1 MNIFKR
7 NEHVAAYESKR
18 EEIFRQVK
26 IYRTFETKVAEIV
39 VGVLSI
45 ATCLIGIRGYI
56 LGEYDLLDLVML
68 CALGIALPVG
78 GMWKSYHPQS
88 DDSFL
93 DIVNRQQV
101 IYLSRMGRCCS
112 IGMGVFLLICSAMY
126 MLSEEVFRCLLIIGV
141 AAVIL
146 PTIFYSVKIYRVRKY
161 VEKQVSY
168 LDRQDKKISFF
179 SLLLAFVVGYVL
191 HHFTSL
197 YSTWV
202 YFITAAVVLVFCL
215 VAYAI
220 VMWKVSKE
228 K

>member
-7 NEHVAAYESKR
+7 NEHVAAYESKK

-26 IYRTFETKVAEIV
+26 IYRTLETKVAELV

-93 DIVNRQQV
+93 AIVNRQQV

>member
-7 NEHVAAYESKR
+7 NEHVTAYESKR

-93 DIVNRQQV
+93 AIVNRQQV

-112 IGMGVFLLICSAMY
+112 IGMGVFLLICSTMY
-126 MLSEEVFRCLLIIGV
+126 MLSDEVFRCLLIIGL

-146 PTIFYSVKIYRVRKY
+146 PIIFYSVKIYRVRKY

-168 LDRQDKKISFF
+168 LDRQDKKIGLFAM
-179 SLLLAFVVGYVL
+179 LLAFAVSKGL
-191 HHFTSL
+191 RHFTSL
-197 YSTWV
+197 NYTWV
-202 YFITAAVVLVFCL
+202 CFITVIVLLVFAL
-215 VAYAI
+215 LMVAI
-220 VMWKVSKE
+220 LKKKFFKDE
-228 K
+228 